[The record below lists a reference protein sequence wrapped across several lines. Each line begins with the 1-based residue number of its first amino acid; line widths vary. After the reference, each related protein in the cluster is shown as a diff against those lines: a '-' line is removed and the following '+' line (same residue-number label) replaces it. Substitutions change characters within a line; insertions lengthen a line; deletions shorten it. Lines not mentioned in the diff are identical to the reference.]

1 MKIEQI
7 YVLDACALITL
18 LSKETGYENVE
29 KIIEKAKNKQAKI
42 IMHKVNLL
50 EVYYHIYKI
59 YDEISALNFLNG
71 IKNSPIQLSS
81 EVTDDIII
89 NAGKLKREYK
99 LSLADAIGL
108 AETIVSAGSF
118 VTADHHE
125 LDVIEKNENI
135 SFTWI
140 R

>member
-1 MKIEQI
+1 LNKIYI
-7 YVLDACALITL
+7 LDACTLIAL
-18 LSKETGYENVE
+18 LSKETGYKNVE
-29 KIIEKAKNKQAKI
+29 KIIEMSKNNNAKI
-42 IMHKVNLL
+42 IMHTVNVL
-50 EVYYHIYKI
+50 EVYYHIYKL
-59 YDEISALNFLNG
+59 YDEVSALNFLNE
-71 IKNSPIQLSS
+71 IKASPIQLSA
-81 EVTDDIII
+81 EITDDIII
-89 NAGKLKREYK
+89 NAGKLKRKYK

-108 AETIVSAGSF
+108 AETIISNGTF

>member
-1 MKIEQI
+1 MNEIF
-7 YVLDACALITL
+7 VFDASALIAL
-18 LSKETGYENVE
+18 LSKEIGYENVE
-29 KIIEKAKNKQAKI
+29 KIIEKSKTENAKI
-42 IMHKVNLL
+42 IMHTVNLL

-59 YDEISALNFLNG
+59 YDEVSALNFLNE

-81 EVTDDIII
+81 EVTDDIIV
-89 NAGKLKREYK
+89 NAGKLKKQYK
-99 LSLADAIGL
+99 LSIADAIGL
-108 AETIVSAGSF
+108 AETIIIDGSF

-135 SFTWI
+135 KFTWI